1 MAAKFPVMET
11 CGIGT
16 VSDHTSIVSSFNSYS
31 SKQEEKVV
39 PKDHVGM
46 QLICDH
52 QYQYCTTCGK
62 HYHFMYHV
70 WHGKVPYEVSALTIY
85 N

>member
-1 MAAKFPVMET
+1 MAAKYPVMET
-11 CGIGT
+11 CDIGT
-16 VSDHTSIVSSFNSYS
+16 VSDLASIVPSFSS

-52 QYQYCTTCGK
+52 QYCTTCGQ

-70 WHGKVPYEVSALTIY
+70 WYGKVPYEVSVLTIY